1 MLSSSKSE
9 LDHVI
14 KNKGKYN
21 NYANIINNKLSK
33 LSKKIAIYFILIYLL
48 GTFFLY
54 YVVVFCSVYRNSQKY
69 WFLGCLESFGMDS
82 LIGLISCIF
91 LAFFR
96 YISIKKHIKCFYIL
110 ANILST
116 FL

>member
-9 LDHVI
+9 LIQVI
-14 KNKGKYN
+14 KERGKYN
-21 NYANIINNKLSK
+21 NYVNIINNKLAK
-33 LSKKIAIYFILIYLL
+33 LKNKLIIYFILVYLL

-69 WFLGCLESFGMDS
+69 WFSGCLESFGMDS
-82 LIGLISCIF
+82 LVGLISCFF

-96 YISIKKHIKCFYIL
+96 YIGLKKHIKCIYVF

>member
-1 MLSSSKSE
+1 MLSSSKGE
-9 LDHVI
+9 LIQVI
-14 KNKGKYN
+14 KNKRNYN
-21 NYANIINNKLSK
+21 NYVNIINNKLSK
-33 LSKKIAIYFILIYLL
+33 LSKKLIIYFILIFLL
-48 GTFFLY
+48 GVFFLY

-82 LIGLISCIF
+82 IIGLISCIF
-91 LAFFR
+91 LSLLR
-96 YISIKKHIKCFYIL
+96 YISIKKHLKCLFIF

>member
-9 LDHVI
+9 LVHVI
-14 KNKGKYN
+14 KDKRKYD
-21 NYANIINNKLSK
+21 NYVNIINNKLSK
-33 LSKKIAIYFILIYLL
+33 LSKKLILYFIIVYLL

-69 WFLGCLESFGMDS
+69 WFIGCIESFGMDS
-82 LIGLISCIF
+82 LVGLISCIF
-91 LAFFR
+91 LAFVR